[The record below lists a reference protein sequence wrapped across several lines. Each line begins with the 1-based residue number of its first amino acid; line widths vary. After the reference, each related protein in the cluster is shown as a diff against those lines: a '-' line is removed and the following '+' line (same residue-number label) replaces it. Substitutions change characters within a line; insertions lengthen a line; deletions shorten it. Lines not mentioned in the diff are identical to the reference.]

1 MGTRRI
7 VLFVC
12 GGNTCRS
19 PMAKVILEQMLKEK
33 GLGTQFEVDSAA
45 RHRPDGTSA
54 HPNSRETIKELY
66 HDDLLADH
74 VPKGLTTD
82 IVEKA
87 DLIMVMEDH
96 MKPGLP
102 VEKVVVLRIADPFG
116 PDIGK
121 YKTCATTIERRLKEL
136 WPTIL
141 GSEQSTSRTADAS
154 RITLSP
160 DVSSLA
166 VDWVYDEV
174 VKLAKNVDYGRGE
187 HAATV
192 TRLVLNMY
200 DDMVAIGLIRH
211 TTDKRK
217 LADIAGLCHDVGV
230 GCESP
235 GEGHHRAGLRMV
247 KEKLWSESLTADR
260 KDSLAVILYAIF
272 YHRNSVPEGKLEALE
287 GIPLKDYRACA
298 ELLAL
303 LRVADGLDFGLVK
316 GTPDKIEEVE
326 MTRTPGEV
334 ECRIT
339 PRPGKD
345 VTSLLAKA
353 QEKSEVFKACFG
365 KLTFWLPGTGKSWA
379 LWDAR
384 K

>member
-1 MGTRRI
+1 
-7 VLFVC
+7 
-12 GGNTCRS
+12 
-19 PMAKVILEQMLKEK
+19 MAKVILEQMLKEK
-33 GLGTQFEVDSAA
+33 GLVTQFEVDSAA
-45 RHRPDGTSA
+45 RHRPDSTSA

-96 MKPGLP
+96 MKAGLP
-102 VEKVVVLRIADPFG
+102 VEKVVVLRITDPFG
-116 PDIGK
+116 SDIGK
-121 YKTCATTIERRLKEL
+121 YRACAATIERCLKEL
-136 WPTIL
+136 WPTIIGL
-141 GSEQSTSRTADAS
+141 EQSTSRTANAS
-154 RITLSP
+154 RVTLSP

-166 VDWVYDEV
+166 VDWVYDKV

-192 TRLVLNMY
+192 TRLMLNMY
-200 DDMVAIGLIRH
+200 DNMVAIGLIRH

-217 LADIAGLCHDVGV
+217 LAELAGLCHDVGV

-260 KDSLAVILYAIF
+260 KDLLAVILYAIF
-272 YHRNSVPEGKLEALE
+272 YHRDSVPQGKLEALE
-287 GIPLKDYRACA
+287 GIPLEDYRACA

-316 GTPDKIEEVE
+316 GTPDKIEKVE